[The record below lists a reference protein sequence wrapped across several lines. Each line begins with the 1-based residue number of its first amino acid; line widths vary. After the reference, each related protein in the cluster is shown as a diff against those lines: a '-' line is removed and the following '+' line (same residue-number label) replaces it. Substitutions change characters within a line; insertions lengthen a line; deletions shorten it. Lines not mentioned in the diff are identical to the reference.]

1 MRVLLTFL
9 GLVLGGMMGTIEA
22 APPLPVERI
31 AFGSHVFRLETA
43 RTFPQ
48 WQQGLAGRASLE
60 TDKGMLF
67 VFPDPQPLHFWMK
80 DTLIPLDIIFFNAD
94 GSFNSVHKNAP
105 PCKLPSATSS
115 LCPTY
120 PSQGPAQYV
129 VELNGGTLDRLRIA
143 PQRLTISS
151 SL

>member
-9 GLVLGGMMGTIEA
+9 GLVLGGAVEA
-22 APPLPVERI
+22 APSLPVERI
-31 AFGSHVFRLETA
+31 AFGSHVFHLETA

-48 WQQGLAGRASLE
+48 WQQGLAGRASLKA
-60 TDKGMLF
+60 DKGMLF
-67 VFPDPQPLHFWMK
+67 VFPQPQPLRFWMK

-105 PCKLPSATSS
+105 PCKLPADISS
-115 LCPTY
+115 LCPIY

-143 PQRLTISS
+143 PQRLKISS